1 MDIYTDVLIVG
12 TGVAGLY
19 AALNIDKAYKVT
31 MITKTKPEE
40 CNTYLAQG
48 GISTARNVMDI
59 PLFIEDTL
67 KAGRYKNR
75 VEAVRVLAEESIENI
90 NILKN
95 FGMKF
100 DYNGDEIDYT
110 REGAHSVNRIVH
122 STDETGKRVFEVL
135 YAEVKKRENISIYEN
150 SELIDVI
157 KYEDI
162 CCGGVVY
169 YEGGVCAIHAKYTI
183 LASGGIGGLFSN
195 STNRRTSTGDG
206 LAIAINNNIDVEN
219 LGYIQFHP
227 TALYEDKPCERRFL
241 ISESLRGEGA
251 KLKNINNERFTD
263 ELLPRDVVSDKIWE
277 EEAKTNSE
285 FVYLD
290 IKAMEKEFIKSRF
303 PGIYNGCLERGVD
316 ITKGIIPVTPVQHYF
331 MGGIKVDL
339 KSETSLNKLYACGEV
354 SCTGVHGANR
364 LASNS
369 LLEGLV
375 FSRRAALNINSKI
388 ENTSLVDIKVNISI
402 EEAEELIKANL
413 EKVLMEFNKILGD
426 KKYELINN

>member
-19 AALNIDKAYKVT
+19 AALNIDSNNKVVL
-31 MITKTKPEE
+31 ITKTKPDE

-48 GISTARNVMDI
+48 GISTARDNEDVE
-59 PLFIEDTL
+59 LFIKDTL
-67 KAGRYKNR
+67 KAGRSKNR
-75 VEAVRVLAEESIENI
+75 IEAVRVLAEESRENI
-90 NILKN
+90 EILKSV
-95 FGMKF
+95 GMQF
-100 DYNGDEIDYT
+100 DYNGDKIDYT
-110 REGAHSVNRIVH
+110 REGAHSINRIVH

-135 YAEVKKRENISIYEN
+135 YKEVKKRDNITIYEN
-150 SELIDVI
+150 SILV
-157 KYEDI
+157 DI
-162 CCGGVVY
+162 LKHEYTCCGGVILY
-169 YEGGVCAIHAKYTI
+169 GSGVCNIHSKYTI

-195 STNRRTSTGDG
+195 STNRRVSTGDG
-206 LAIAINNNIDVEN
+206 IAIALRNNIEVEN

-227 TALYEDKPCERRFL
+227 TALYEDKPHERRFL

-263 ELLPRDVVSDKIWE
+263 ELLPRDIVSGKIWE
-277 EEAKTNSE
+277 EEAKTNSS

-290 IKAMEKEFIKSRF
+290 VSHMKNNFIINRF
-303 PGIYNGCLERGVD
+303 PGIYRGCLKRGLD
-316 ITKGIIPVTPVQHYF
+316 ITNGKIPVTPVQHYF

-339 KSETSLNKLYACGEV
+339 NSKTSMNRLYACGEV

-375 FSRRAALNINSKI
+375 FSRRAALDINK
-388 ENTSLVDIKVNISI
+388 NISKVKLI
-402 EEAEELIKANL
+402 DEKRNITEQEAKKLADTNL
-413 EKVLMEFNKILGD
+413 EYVLREFSKVLGE
-426 KKYELINN
+426 KKHELINN